1 MDGCFIPS
9 SSTSSEAETV
19 DREKREGRDSVLYV
33 RTWLRLSH
41 MRASSVAVPVV
52 DTTGQETPR
61 VDGQGMPR
69 DSSEADRRDY
79 DQIKLTCAIHQ
90 DITSQLT
97 KQINATRGI
106 GRTWM
111 PRAAIILIFT
121 SAGLT
126 IRARLDPP
134 WILLRTNQDGAAA
147 RRASRGKALVLP
159 PTGPREERLA

>member
-1 MDGCFIPS
+1 MTCITASPVDDCKARVQI
-9 SSTSSEAETV
+9 ST
-19 DREKREGRDSVLYV
+19 L
-33 RTWLRLSH
+33 WLRLSH

-52 DTTGQETPR
+52 DTTGQQTPR

-79 DQIKLTCAIHQ
+79 DQIKLT
-90 DITSQLT
+90 
-97 KQINATRGI
+97 
-106 GRTWM
+106 
-111 PRAAIILIFT
+111 
-121 SAGLT
+121 

-134 WILLRTNQDGAAA
+134 WILLRRNQDGAAA